1 MLLDNGFAYAI
12 EGDVYFRVSKITE
25 YGRLSNR
32 KLDDL
37 ISGARV
43 EVNLKKESPLDFTL
57 WKATSEGLNW
67 KSPFSTGR
75 PGWHTECVAMID
87 KIFGEEIDIHGG
99 GSDLLFPHH
108 ENEIA
113 QSIAHHDHIV
123 ATYWMHNGRL
133 NLEGEKMSKSL
144 GNVIFVKDLP
154 KERTGFRMFLL
165 GTHYRSPLNFNPESL
180 TVYES
185 EWAKLVK
192 TIQTLYRS
200 LELAGQLHQNMPITE
215 ESIRETLTTFDEALE
230 ADFNTP
236 NALTAL
242 ATLTKLMNQFQRQ
255 KNAYAVQNQAYSAM
269 MYMLD
274 ILGLDP
280 KIKPLSNQDIALI
293 RAWEAARGAKDFAK
307 ADALRAELADKG
319 LL

>member
-1 MLLDNGFAYAI
+1 
-12 EGDVYFRVSKITE
+12 
-25 YGRLSNR
+25 
-32 KLDDL
+32 
-37 ISGARV
+37 
-43 EVNLKKESPLDFTL
+43 
-57 WKATSEGLNW
+57 
-67 KSPFSTGR
+67 
-75 PGWHTECVAMID
+75 
-87 KIFGEEIDIHGG
+87 
-99 GSDLLFPHH
+99 
-108 ENEIA
+108 
-113 QSIAHHDHIV
+113 
-123 ATYWMHNGRL
+123 
-133 NLEGEKMSKSL
+133 
-144 GNVIFVKDLP
+144 
-154 KERTGFRMFLL
+154 MFLL